1 MKGRLFVCATPIGNL
16 EDTSAR
22 LIRVLGEV
30 DLVAAEDTRRTRKLL
45 SHFGLHAR
53 VVSYHDANEREQT
66 KRLAEVL
73 SGGDKVALVTDAG
86 MPAISD
92 PGYRLVRACIDLD
105 VPVEVIPGPSALLPA
120 LVLSGLPTHRFAFE
134 GFLPAK
140 GQQRMRR
147 LESLKDES
155 RTMVFYEAPNRL
167 HATAADMYTV
177 WGDRPAALA
186 RELTKVHEEV
196 VRANLKDLV
205 HILSS
210 KEILGECVLVVG
222 GATEEV
228 APLEVAVEK
237 AKALEQSGMSKSK
250 AAAAAATAS
259 GLAKAQIYERLIKG
273 EGS

>member
-155 RTMVFYEAPNRL
+155 RTMVFYEAPSRL
-167 HATAADMYTV
+167 HATASDMYEV

-205 HILSS
+205 QILST

-222 GATEEV
+222 GAAEES
-228 APLEVAVEK
+228 APLEVAVEE

-259 GLAKAQIYERLIKG
+259 GLAKAQIYERLVKG